1 METEAKR
8 PGLESMLTTNSSSK
22 VDTHLPGAKVGY
34 IDYFSVIYL
43 HIMSKYSLLHNFY
56 FKMFLFLF
64 RFIDFQHQLQ
74 LMCTVKLL
82 FIQNR
87 LNPLRF

>member
-8 PGLESMLTTNSSSK
+8 PGLESMLTTNSSS
-22 VDTHLPGAKVGY
+22 KVGY